1 MGALVRSRDGLEEAA
16 ISDKTARRAGKNI
29 LNYNIDKPEQ
39 RMITQKPQIMSDD
52 DEEGH
57 TAEYA
62 VEV

>member
-1 MGALVRSRDGLEEAA
+1 MGALVMSLDGLEEAV

-29 LNYNIDKPEQ
+29 FNYNIDKPEQ
-39 RMITQKPQIMSDD
+39 RMITQRSQIMSDD

-62 VEV
+62 VEL